1 MVLIE
6 ASSCGLP
13 IVSFD
18 CPSGPSEIVEHGG
31 NGFLISPVGNIDAMA
46 NRVMQLMADKSLRQ
60 KMGRRSLELSQRFK
74 LENIATEWIELY
86 NQLVSS

>member
-1 MVLIE
+1 
-6 ASSCGLP
+6 
-13 IVSFD
+13 
-18 CPSGPSEIVEHGG
+18 
-31 NGFLISPVGNIDAMA
+31 MA
-46 NRVMQLMADKSLRQ
+46 NYVMQLITDKSLRQ